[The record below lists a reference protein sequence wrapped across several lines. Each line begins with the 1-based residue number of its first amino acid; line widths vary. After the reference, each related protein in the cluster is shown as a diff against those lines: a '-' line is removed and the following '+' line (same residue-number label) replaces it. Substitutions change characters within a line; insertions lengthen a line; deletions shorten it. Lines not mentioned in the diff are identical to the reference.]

1 MSRNGWV
8 VCAALLAAR
17 MVCLADY
24 VVLTATDGGGQSS
37 FNTGLHWQNG
47 ISPADETSTNLDF
60 LVRNGKQL
68 RTPDKTDGTSY
79 TFGGRSLTLG
89 APDDPS
95 SKGEISFKTCNFFGG
110 NKSGK
115 ITVNDLRL
123 YGGTIY
129 VGTGKSYVYLQG
141 TTTVFSKR
149 TAPFE
154 FNMAANDHRM
164 MNLSA
169 KLVGDAD
176 TGICTLKGT
185 NYVRGASGS
194 TYAGNFTVKGSGAT
208 MKIDNRANLGIMP
221 AATFDAEAIILDGGS
236 LHVTGSAGNFAATDN
251 KGLTV
256 TSNGG
261 EIYNDTTVNFNW
273 PISGNGTLRKIGHE
287 GMTLRFGNSVNVPA
301 IVIDSG
307 RTALSTGFSMP
318 STSTMTL
325 NGGRFQTASADVEAT
340 VYNFTYNGGEIMLIA
355 STTNSHVSC
364 IHFEGTFTQNGKIPL
379 SMENIPVLSENESPL
394 LPVLTIPSAS
404 RVVTADD
411 FEIGTQQYSLPV
423 EGIVVTTDEGTGIQ
437 TVSLRVTPYVMG
449 TANPS
454 WFNTAAHWSNGKVV
468 QAGYDYFVQGRDV
481 RQGTDG
487 PSTYEFPGESLT
499 LYNPSGWTN
508 NVKSYVC
515 KQGTLT
521 FADLRMFDYTGF
533 SMGGGA
539 SQTPTLNGQITVRTT
554 DPGYIRFHGGSSR
567 TGTINATLQGQ
578 GHIKFTGQG
587 CTYKLTAD
595 NSTFTGKA
603 TVRCEDDYGNVF
615 ENNTSTLRISD
626 EINLGTAPATF
637 AADAL
642 AISDSGVF
650 RPLASLTI
658 DDATRGITFKGKS
671 KITTD
676 TGVTLTT
683 QVPLTFAANAT
694 SAKDGDGTWVLGGSA
709 TAGRNVAL
717 TVQAGAITVQNAEAL
732 KGVALTFADDAAM
745 TLAVPSDQTDE
756 RWTYGL
762 LANGGLTAEGETLD
776 VMFTFDTQPKGSFTI
791 PLCTVPEA
799 DADALAAKL
808 SLAEAIS
815 GYSVE
820 FDQSSVQWNGA
831 TYTCLVARFRDTSGT
846 VISIR

>member
-1 MSRNGWV
+1 MNRNGWF
-8 VCAALLAAR
+8 VCVTLLAVR

-24 VVLTATDGGGQSS
+24 VELTATDGGGQSS

-47 ISPADETSTNLDF
+47 ISPTDETSTNVDF
-60 LVRNGKQL
+60 LVRNGKQI
-68 RTPDKTDGTSY
+68 RTPDNMSGASY
-79 TFGGRSLTLG
+79 TFGGKSLTLG
-89 APDDPS
+89 DPDNPS
-95 SKGEISFKTCNFFGG
+95 SRGELSFKTCNPFGQNYFG
-110 NKSGK
+110 R
-115 ITVNDLRL
+115 VRVDDLRL
-123 YGGTIY
+123 YAGVIY
-129 VGTGKSYVYLQG
+129 VGTGNTYVYLDG

-154 FNMAANDHRM
+154 FNMAKNDHRM

-169 KLVGDAD
+169 QLVGDAD
-176 TGICTLKGT
+176 VGICTLNGT
-185 NYVRGASGS
+185 NYVRGANGS
-194 TYAGNFTVKGSGAT
+194 TYAGNFTVQGSGAT

-236 LHVTGSAGNFAATDN
+236 LHLTGSAGNFAATDN
-251 KGLTV
+251 KGLMV

-261 EIYNDTTVNFNW
+261 KIFNEMTCNFNW

-287 GMTLRFGNSVNVPA
+287 SFTMRFGSAMNIPA

-307 RTALSTGFSMP
+307 RTALATGFSMP
-318 STSTMTL
+318 STSTLTL
-325 NGGRFQTASADVEAT
+325 NGGRFQTAAADVEVT

-355 STTNSHVSC
+355 SGTDSHVSC
-364 IHFEGTFTQNGKIPL
+364 IHFQGSYTQNGKIPL
-379 SMENIPVLSENESPL
+379 SIENIPTLAENESNL
-394 LPVLTIPSAS
+394 LPVLTIPVAAK
-404 RVVTADD
+404 VVTADD
-411 FEIGTQQYSLPV
+411 FEIGTQQYSLPL
-423 EGIVVTTDEGTGIQ
+423 EGIVVTTDNETGIQ
-437 TVSLRVTPYVMG
+437 TVSVRVTPYVMG
-449 TANPS
+449 KANPS
-454 WFNTAAHWSNGKVV
+454 LFTTPGNWSNGKAV

-481 RQGTDG
+481 RHGG
-487 PSTYEFPGESLT
+487 EGASYVFPGTSLT

-508 NVKSYVC
+508 NVKSFVA
-515 KQGTLT
+515 KHGTLT

-533 SMGGGA
+533 SMGGGY
-539 SQTPTLNGQITVRTT
+539 SQTPILNGQITVRTT
-554 DPGYIRFHGGSSR
+554 DPGYIRLHGGASR
-567 TGTINATLQGQ
+567 TGTINATIRGE
-578 GHIKFTGQG
+578 GHIKCTGDG

-595 NSTFTGKA
+595 NSAFMGKV
-603 TVRCEDDYGNVF
+603 TVRCEDDYGNIIT
-615 ENNTSTLRISD
+615 NNTTTLRISD
-626 EINLGTAPATF
+626 ETNLGTAPVTF

-642 AISDSGVF
+642 TISDNGIF
-650 RPLASLTI
+650 RPLSSLTL

-683 QVPLTFAANAT
+683 QVPLAFAANAQST
-694 SAKDGDGTWVLGGSA
+694 KDGAGTWVLDGTA
-709 TAGRNVAL
+709 TAGRAAAL

-732 KGVALTFADDAAM
+732 KGVALTFAADAAM

-776 VMFTFDTQPKGSFTI
+776 VMFTFDTPPKGSFSI

-808 SLAEAIS
+808 SLTEAIS

-831 TYTCLVARFRDTSGT
+831 TYTCFVARFRDTSGT